1 MFYKCSEEKMINSNR
16 ENKRIA
22 IIMAEAL
29 LSHQFVLMKIYN
41 ETGDQQIN
49 GLITKIDQEI
59 RRIKFSHENGIDWI
73 LFDDILSVELMV

>member
-1 MFYKCSEEKMINSNR
+1 
-16 ENKRIA
+16 
-22 IIMAEAL
+22 MAEAL

>member
-1 MFYKCSEEKMINSNR
+1 MINSNR